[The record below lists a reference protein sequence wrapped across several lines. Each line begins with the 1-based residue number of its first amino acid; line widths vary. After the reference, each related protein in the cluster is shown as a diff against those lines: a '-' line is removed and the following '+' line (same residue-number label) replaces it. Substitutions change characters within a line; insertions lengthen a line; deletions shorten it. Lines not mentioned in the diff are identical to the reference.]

1 MKTNI
6 LSLSFREVKCPKAAS
21 ILVGELRVDGELVGD
36 KYALDVRQ
44 LANALLRD
52 GEHFIFTCGCGDPYC
67 AGIQDGFSSRISGDI
82 LALMGALPKGGVYSF
97 VFSAAQARNAV
108 ADAMAGVKSKVEHE
122 ARQEEAEE
130 MVLGFSR
137 HAYGFAGCI
146 DSLRA

>member
-36 KYALDVRQ
+36 KYALNVRQ

-52 GEHFIFTCGCGDPYC
+52 GEHFVFTCGCGDPYC
-67 AGIQDGFSSRISGDI
+67 AGIQDGFSSRISGDDI
-82 LALMGALPKGGVYSF
+82 ALIGSLPKGGVFSF
-97 VFSAAQARNAV
+97 VLSAAQARKAV
-108 ADAMAGVKSKVEHE
+108 ADAMTEVKAQVLNE

-130 MVLGFSR
+130 VVLGFTPR
-137 HAYGFAGCI
+137 ALGFSECI